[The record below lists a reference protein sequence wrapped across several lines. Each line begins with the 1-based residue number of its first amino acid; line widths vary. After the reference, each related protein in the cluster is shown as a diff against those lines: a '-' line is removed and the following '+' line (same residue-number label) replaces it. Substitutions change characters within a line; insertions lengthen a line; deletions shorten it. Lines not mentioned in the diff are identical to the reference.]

1 MAQTPTR
8 IGPYEVV
15 SRIGVG
21 GMAETYVAVRRG
33 PGEFVQRVCL
43 KCIRPDLVAD
53 PEFVRQFMQEAT
65 LAARLRHTTIASVLD
80 FGESGDEYFMALE
93 LIDGVDLRELLLA
106 FPQGLAEG
114 LVLQIAIELC
124 TALDFAHR
132 GGGVSSE
139 GAIVHRDVSPSNTLI
154 SLEGEVKLT
163 DFGIARSLGGPQHTR
178 TGIVKGKV
186 PYIAPEYART
196 GRFDERCD
204 LYSLGV
210 LLYESLCG
218 ERPHEA
224 ATDLDTLER
233 ASRGEHI
240 SLAARIPGSAALAE
254 IVEQLLTPEPELRFQ
269 SAAAVIEALSALPPP
284 PRARRELGALVT
296 ELRQKRTEREAL
308 QRASAPPM
316 PAATNAAE
324 PLASAP
330 VAHVATP
337 TQRLAA
343 AQNVVADTSESIAIA
358 GLTRSRG
365 PKLALAVAAIFALG
379 VIGLALNRPP
389 RKSTVET
396 ALAATPNRST
406 NQDRARPAQP
416 ALQPAPTLLPMTA
429 SAVSQPESI
438 VVRPLVPAP
447 APAPAPTSTKPKAQR
462 STLEVVVIPF
472 GYVTVEGKELRD
484 PPFIF
489 TLKPGSHSAAAR
501 IGTRTVQQQVT
512 LKPGEHRKIVMQ

>member
-21 GMAETYVAVRRG
+21 GMAETFVAVRRG

-80 FGESGDEYFMALE
+80 FGQSGDAYFMALE
-93 LIDGVDLRELLLA
+93 LIDGLDLRELLLA
-106 FPQGLAEG
+106 FPDGLAEG

-132 GGGVSSE
+132 GGDASSE

-163 DFGIARSLGGPQHTR
+163 DFGIARSLDGPQHTR

-196 GRFDERCD
+196 GRFDVRCD

-233 ASRGEHI
+233 ASRGQHT
-240 SLAARIPGSAALAE
+240 SLAARMPGSPAFAE
-254 IVEQLLTPEPELRFQ
+254 IVEQLLAPDPELRFQ
-269 SAAAVIEALSALPPP
+269 SAAAVLEALSALPPP

-296 ELRQKRTEREAL
+296 ELRRQRAERETIE
-308 QRASAPPM
+308 RASSPPPPATDTFEPAPPAGSKQ
-316 PAATNAAE
+316 PASMRTQ
-324 PLASAP
+324 PLGRDQP
-330 VAHVATP
+330 
-337 TQRLAA
+337 
-343 AQNVVADTSESIAIA
+343 ADHETAESIASA
-358 GLTRSRG
+358 GLAPRRG
-365 PKLALAVAAIFALG
+365 PKLVLTAAVIFALG
-379 VIGLALNRPP
+379 VVGLALNRQA
-389 RKSTVET
+389 RKSSVET
-396 ALAATPNRST
+396 ASAGAPNHSI
-406 NQDRARPAQP
+406 DRNRERPTQP
-416 ALQPAPTLLPMTA
+416 MQQRAPTPLPTTA
-429 SAVSQPESI
+429 PPVSEPESI
-438 VVRPLVPAP
+438 VVRPL
-447 APAPAPTSTKPKAQR
+447 APAPAPTSAPLKSKAQR
-462 STLEVVVIPF
+462 ATLEIVVIPF
-472 GYVTVEGKELRD
+472 GYVTLEGKELRD
-484 PPFIF
+484 PPFVF
-489 TLKPGSHSAAAR
+489 TLKPGSHSAVAH
-501 IGTRTVQQQVT
+501 IGNRKVQQQVT
-512 LKPGEHRKIVMQ
+512 LKPGEHLKIVMQ